1 MSEPIVAGSLA
12 QVARQRSEG
21 LAAAWL
27 GVTHVCIVDVSASMD
42 ERDSRGGRR
51 RVEVAREELA
61 RLQAEHPGKLALLC
75 FSGWH
80 RWIPGGVPP
89 EPDSNTDLA
98 GALRFAKQ
106 VDGTGVAFVVISD
119 GLPDNPDF
127 ALEVA
132 REFVDSIS
140 CVHVGPEGDTG
151 ARRFLERLAKLGRG
165 TAAASAR
172 AVDLADA
179 VRPLLAGV

>member
-1 MSEPIVAGSLA
+1 
-12 QVARQRSEG
+12 
-21 LAAAWL
+21 
-27 GVTHVCIVDVSASMD
+27 
-42 ERDSRGGRR
+42 
-51 RVEVAREELA
+51 
-61 RLQAEHPGKLALLC
+61 
-75 FSGWH
+75 
-80 RWIPGGVPP
+80 VPP

-119 GLPDNPDF
+119 GLPDNPDD

-132 REFVDSIS
+132 REFVDAIS
-140 CVHVGPEGDTG
+140 TIHVGPESDSG

-179 VRPLLAGV
+179 VRPLLAAGAR